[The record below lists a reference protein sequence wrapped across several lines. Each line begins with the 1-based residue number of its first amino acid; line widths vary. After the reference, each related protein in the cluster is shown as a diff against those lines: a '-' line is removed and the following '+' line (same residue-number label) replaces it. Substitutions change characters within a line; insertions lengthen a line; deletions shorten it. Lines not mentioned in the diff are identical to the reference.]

1 MRISDWS
8 SDVCSSDLDRLPI
21 RAAATKP
28 CKACSGRRRMRG
40 IPVGSVDLN
49 SRQACEKV
57 AFPANS
63 MRLSFFPLKTT
74 QEWSMSIYTALLF
87 QQGYIQNTELALSL
101 AADDVGE
108 RNDATP
114 PPDAAGGERDADC
127 GRPPRPFR
135 RGAIASLQIGHAAC
149 RERVWT

>member
-1 MRISDWS
+1 MRW
-8 SDVCSSDLDRLPI
+8 
-21 RAAATKP
+21 
-28 CKACSGRRRMRG
+28 
-40 IPVGSVDLN
+40 IPAGSVDLN

-127 GRPPRPFR
+127 GRHPRPFR
-135 RGAIASLQIGHAAC
+135 HGAIASIRSEARSGGK
-149 RERVWT
+149 ERVSTCQTRGSPYNKNKKT